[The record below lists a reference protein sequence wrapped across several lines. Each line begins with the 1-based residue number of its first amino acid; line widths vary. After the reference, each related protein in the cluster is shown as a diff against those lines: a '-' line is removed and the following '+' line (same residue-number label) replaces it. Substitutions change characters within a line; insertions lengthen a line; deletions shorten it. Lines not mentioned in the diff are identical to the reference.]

1 MLYKQTNTSK
11 AMNTKRTGTL
21 LFVIVM
27 LLTIGGC
34 SDKVKDTVTY
44 TANIPIYQKRDEFV
58 KSVKT
63 GAMKNLVKPGKIFL
77 KGNYIFVNELYQG
90 IHVIDNSTPSSPKNI
105 AFITIPGNVDIAVR
119 GNTLYADS
127 YADLVAI
134 DITDPTKATETARYD
149 NAFPNVMPPTGNN
162 FPVAAIDT
170 SKGVVVGWK
179 QERVTEDVNKPYYY
193 IGLMYS
199 SSSLYALDNGSWA
212 QASTAGTGSTS
223 QAAIAGSLAR
233 FVIYGDKLYALT
245 NSQMK
250 VFSISGVPALI
261 NSIWTSWQA
270 ETLFISGNLMF
281 AGTRNGLIIY
291 SLADPY
297 TPKQISTFSHV
308 YSCDPVVVEG
318 NRAYY
323 TMRSGNNCG
332 QSISG
337 MGVVDITDPTKPV
350 ELSFFALSSPN
361 GLGIDNNRLFICD
374 GDKGLKVFDATDP
387 LKLLDNQIAT
397 FNTVQAVDVIPYN
410 NILILI
416 GQTGLKQYDYTDIH
430 NIKLLSTIPITAFFA
445 D

>member
-1 MLYKQTNTSK
+1 
-11 AMNTKRTGTL
+11 MNTKRMGVF
-21 LFVIVM
+21 LFVITT

-34 SDKVKDTVTY
+34 TDKVKDTVTY
-44 TANIPIYQKRDEFV
+44 TANVPVYQTRTEFI

-63 GAMKNLVKPGKIFL
+63 ESKLDLIQPGKIFL
-77 KGNYIFVNELYQG
+77 KGNFIFVNELYKG
-90 IHVIDNSTPSSPKNI
+90 IHVIDNSNPSSPVNS
-105 AFITIPGNVDIAVR
+105 AFISIPGNVDIAVR

-127 YADLVAI
+127 YTDLVSL
-134 DITDPTKATETARYD
+134 DITDPTKATETARFT
-149 NAFPNVMPPTGNN
+149 NAFPNVMPPTGNSY
-162 FPVAAIDT
+162 PIAQIDT
-170 SKGVVVGWK
+170 SKGVIVGWK
-179 QERVTEDVNKPYYY
+179 QQRVTEDVNKPNYY
-193 IGLMYS
+193 IGPMFS
-199 SSSLYALDNGSWA
+199 AADDNGSWA
-212 QASTAGTGSTS
+212 YASTNGTGTTS
-223 QAAIAGSLAR
+223 QAAIAGSLTSFA
-233 FVIYGDKLYALT
+233 IYGDNLYALS
-245 NSQMK
+245 NSQIK
-250 VFSISGVPALI
+250 TFSITGAPALT
-261 NSIWTSWQA
+261 NNTYTSWQA

-281 AGTRNGLIIY
+281 AGTKSGLMIY
-291 SLADPY
+291 SLNDPNMP
-297 TPKQISTFSHV
+297 TQISSFSHL

-318 NRAYY
+318 TRAYY

-337 MGVVDITDPTKPV
+337 MGVIDISDPTKPV

-361 GLGIDNNRLFICD
+361 GLGIDNNRLFVCD

-397 FNTVQAVDVIPYN
+397 FNSVQAVDVIPYN